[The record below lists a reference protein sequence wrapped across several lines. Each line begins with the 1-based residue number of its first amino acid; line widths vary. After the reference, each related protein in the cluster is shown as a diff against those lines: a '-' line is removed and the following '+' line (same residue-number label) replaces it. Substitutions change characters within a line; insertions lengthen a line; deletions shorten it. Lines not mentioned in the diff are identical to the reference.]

1 MINETRKADA
11 VRALDNCMLR
21 IGHHFSQPNV
31 LLQSLTHR
39 SFTNEHNE
47 RLEFLGDGIL
57 NFLVAEALYQRFPQA
72 PEGVLTRMR
81 AKLVREET
89 LAELA
94 IELNLGEC
102 LRLGSGELKSGGFR
116 RASTLADAF
125 EAVIAAIYLDAG
137 MEPARTFVIKL
148 LASRFEGLD
157 ATAMDKD
164 PKTRLQEWCQSKAIP
179 LPIYSLV
186 QQSGE
191 AHALMFEVSC
201 QVKDI
206 PVTHATANSRRK
218 AEQSAASEAF
228 AYLQAQGKA

>member
-1 MINETRKADA
+1 MINITRKADA
-11 VRALDNCMLR
+11 ARALDNCMFR
-21 IGHHFSQPNV
+21 IGHQFTQPNF

-39 SFTNEHNE
+39 SFASEHNE

-72 PEGVLTRMR
+72 QEGVLTRMR
-81 AKLVREET
+81 ARLVREET

-94 IELNLGEC
+94 ANLNLGEC

-137 MEPARTFVIKL
+137 MNAAKQFVIQHL
-148 LASRFEGLD
+148 SPYFEGLD
-157 ATAMDKD
+157 ANAIDKD

-179 LPIYSLV
+179 LPVYTLV
-186 QQSGE
+186 QHLGE

-201 QVKDI
+201 QVKDQPI
-206 PVTHATANSRRK
+206 TFATANSRRK
-218 AEQSAASEAF
+218 AEQSAASEIF
-228 AYLQAQGKA
+228 NHLQTQGKA